1 MFKINILEPNWY
13 WILVGQCL
21 VVFFFFVHHNLQIL
35 KTSVIK
41 LRFTGI
47 SWALVINFF
56 LLFFW
61 WGTNYL
67 HIILIL
73 TESDATSCL
82 LICWFLFCF
91 FPFELI
97 FFYFLLIIFLCRF
110 IQFCYRIKLQTCFN
124 ECLSRMAFVMDFSLD
139 LIFFLSFVLLVSLWT

>member
-13 WILVGQCL
+13 WILIGQCL
-21 VVFFFFVHHNLQIL
+21 VCFFFFVHHNLQIL

-73 TESDATSCL
+73 TESNATSCL

-91 FPFELI
+91 FPFPFEFI
-97 FFYFLLIIFLCRF
+97 FFWLYF
-110 IQFCYRIKLQTCFN
+110 
-124 ECLSRMAFVMDFSLD
+124 FVDSY
-139 LIFFLSFVLLVSLWT
+139 SFVTVLSYKLVLTSAYLEWPLLWISV